1 LGGKVNFTESQISA
15 VVDAHDALVKAFVD
29 SSLGFDEFVS
39 AYGDFPQS
47 YGLIWDAGTGEDRV
61 VLRLFR
67 KRIAFHVRVGGVL
80 SGLRSAD
87 DLADISRDDANRF
100 QPAVGLMRI
109 RQLVAKYPDFKAEPE
124 LRNLGSTAMGERA

>member
-1 LGGKVNFTESQISA
+1 VNFTESQISA

-29 SSLGFDEFVS
+29 LNLEFDEFVS

-47 YGLIWDAGTGEDRV
+47 YGLVGDAGTGEDRM

-67 KRIAFHVRVGGVL
+67 RRIAFHVRVAGVL

-87 DLADISRDDANRF
+87 DLADISREDANRF

-109 RQLVAKYPDFKAEPE
+109 RQLVAKYPDFRAEPE
-124 LRNLGSTAMGERA
+124 LRNRGSTAAADPVG